1 MPKFCDLSGAKECKS
16 CRSRRELSNE
26 YLIAKIGFDTA
37 ENEPLKVWG
46 LIQFNIQS
54 SPWSSAAAQAASSC
68 ESQSAGGDVFAGGDE
83 SAKAA
88 VITARNSPS
97 LEDKERT
104 PGQSLDSSFFGCID
118 TSDCEVGRAI
128 GRVDEA

>member
-54 SPWSSAAAQAASSC
+54 SPYSQGGLLASLLAADGSLQR
-68 ESQSAGGDVFAGGDE
+68 AGVRGVLA
-83 SAKAA
+83 
-88 VITARNSPS
+88 
-97 LEDKERT
+97 
-104 PGQSLDSSFFGCID
+104 
-118 TSDCEVGRAI
+118 
-128 GRVDEA
+128 